1 MAKALSSV
9 CNSYASVCIIFLSY
23 NYFTYMENKLPTIT
37 EIAKQLG
44 ISVSTVSRA
53 LHDHKTI
60 GLRTRMRVQ
69 ELAKKL
75 NYEPNQTAIFFQQ
88 GKTFTLGVILPELS
102 EAFFASAIS
111 GIEDAANKAN
121 YSVLMGQSHDSVE
134 KEKELIATMKKH
146 RVDGLLISI
155 SKNTTNYEHFEALQR
170 YNIPIVFFDC
180 IPKMPNIHYVA
191 CNMMN
196 GTIEAINFLF
206 KKGHRIIGMINGPE
220 KLPATKERLDGYIQ
234 AMTKSRLKYD
244 PALVL
249 NCNLTKQSV
258 CAVTEKLLT
267 GKRKPT
273 AIVTFNDY
281 VALDAVQQAQ
291 KMKLKINK
299 DICFVSYANL
309 PLTNYTA
316 FPPMASVEQ
325 FPYQQGQKATE
336 TLIDLLNQKTKGEV
350 ENGNATYYKIILES
364 KLMVHY
370 GK

>member
-1 MAKALSSV
+1 M
-9 CNSYASVCIIFLSY
+9 
-23 NYFTYMENKLPTIT
+23 PTIT
-37 EIAKQLG
+37 EIAKQLN

-102 EAFFASAIS
+102 EAFFSAAIS
-111 GIEDAANKAN
+111 GIEDAAHKGN
-121 YSVLMGQSHDSVE
+121 YSVLMGQSHDNVE
-134 KEKELIATMKKH
+134 KEKELIDTMKKH
-146 RVDGLLISI
+146 RVDGLLISMA
-155 SKNTTNYEHFEALQR
+155 KNTNNYEHFEALQR
-170 YNIPIVFFDC
+170 YNIPVVFFDC
-180 IPKMPNIHYVA
+180 VPKMPNIHYVA
-191 CNMMN
+191 CNMIN

-244 PALVL
+244 PSLVL
-249 NCNLTKQSV
+249 NSNLTKKSV
-258 CAVTEKLLT
+258 CALTEKLLT
-267 GKRKPT
+267 GKRRPT

-291 KMKLKINK
+291 KMKFKINK

-309 PLTNYTA
+309 PLTIYTA

-325 FPYQQGQKATE
+325 FPYLQGQKATE
-336 TLIDLLNQKTKGEV
+336 TLIDLLNQKNNELA
-350 ENGNATYYKIILES
+350 ENTNAIYYKIILES
-364 KLMVHY
+364 QLMIHN
-370 GK
+370 KK